1 MIEKL
6 DPKEF
11 DMVFSIMERSFP
23 LEEYR
28 PYAAQ
33 KALLDDPAYAIYVA
47 KREDRIVG
55 FAAVWEL
62 ENVLFLEH
70 LAVEPGCRNDGI
82 GSKLLGYFAKM
93 RSCLEVEPPETD
105 LARRRIGFYQR
116 NGYFFN
122 DYPYVQPSLAAGRS
136 AVPLYIMTSGC
147 TATPEEFAQIKNL
160 LYSRVY
166 RQTK

>member
-47 KREDRIVG
+47 KQEDRIVG

-62 ENVLFLEH
+62 ENVLFWS
-70 LAVEPGCRNDGI
+70 I
-82 GSKLLGYFAKM
+82 W
-93 RSCLEVEPPETD
+93 
-105 LARRRIGFYQR
+105 Q
-116 NGYFFN
+116 
-122 DYPYVQPSLAAGRS
+122 
-136 AVPLYIMTSGC
+136 
-147 TATPEEFAQIKNL
+147 
-160 LYSRVY
+160 
-166 RQTK
+166 